1 MQDDPTQMYLADVY
15 TLGASLAGL
24 PGMSV
29 PCGFVGEPGL
39 PVGMQLVGADCS
51 EALLLQVADLYQQ
64 ATAHHRA
71 MPAEASS
78 C

>member
-1 MQDDPTQMYLADVY
+1 
-15 TLGASLAGL
+15 
-24 PGMSV
+24 
-29 PCGFVGEPGL
+29 
-39 PVGMQLVGADCS
+39 MQLVGADCS